1 LMNAELIGADVSLR
15 RPLCVELD
23 GSVLR
28 TDVLLE
34 GLLSLLKR
42 NPVNGLWALLW
53 LLRGRA
59 RLKAEIERRVP
70 LDATSLPYNRELLVW
85 LRSERERGRQ
95 LWLCTGTDALLAHN
109 VARHLGIF
117 EGIISPDSLHTLAGY
132 VSVPVSFARGG
143 HRLRAL
149 WRALRPH
156 QWAKNLLLFVPL
168 LAAHRANDTVALG
181 RAVEAFIAFCLCAS
195 SVYVLNDLLDLQAD
209 RVHERKCK
217 RPFASGDLPLRA
229 GFVLV
234 PTLLAAAAVLAGLLS
249 PTFLAA
255 LSSYYLLTSAYSF
268 ALKGMI
274 FIDAIALAALYT
286 LRIIAGAAATA
297 VPLSFWLLLFSVF
310 LFLSLAV
317 VKRYAELDALRRR
330 GRLHAAGRD
339 YDIEDLPLM
348 ESVGISA
355 GYLSVLILALY
366 INSPSTLQMY
376 RHQQA
381 LWPLCLLMLYWVTRM
396 WMKTHRGKMH
406 DDPVVFAMRDP
417 VSLAT
422 GLLGA
427 LIVGMAM

>member
-1 LMNAELIGADVSLR
+1 MMNAEFLGADVSLR
-15 RPLCVELD
+15 GPLCVKLD

-34 GLLSLLKR
+34 GFLSLLKR
-42 NPVNGLWALLW
+42 NPVYGLWALLW
-53 LLRGRA
+53 RLRGRA
-59 RLKAEIERRVP
+59 VLKAEIERRVP
-70 LDATSLPYNRELLVW
+70 LDASSLPYNRELLVW

-95 LWLCTGTDALLAHN
+95 LWLCTGADELLAHS

-117 EGIISPDSLHTLAGY
+117 EGVISPDSLHTLAGY
-132 VSVPVSFARGG
+132 VSVPVSLGAGG
-143 HRLRAL
+143 HRLRAI

-217 RPFASGDLPLRA
+217 RPFASGELPLRV
-229 GFVLV
+229 GFMLV
-234 PTLLAAAAVLAGLLS
+234 PALLAAATLLAGLLS

-255 LSSYYLLTSAYSF
+255 LGSYYLLTSAYSF

-376 RHQQA
+376 RHPQA
-381 LWPLCLLMLYWVTRM
+381 LWPLCLLMLYWVTRT

-406 DDPVVFAMRDP
+406 DDPVVFAMRDR